1 MALPDD
7 VKALV
12 EATMARVGDDGRV
25 LIVRPE
31 GHAELT
37 MPGQADIDT
46 LELTHRFDRATDLAF
61 QRRYRLAVVIDAPG
75 IVGGVATRQML
86 AYLRN
91 VGAHGVL
98 AVFPRSPT
106 ATREPDTEWSVSDFL
121 GLGFRRAEQA
131 KTLASDY
138 WVYRYN
144 IYDYKIT
151 PDWLNSRYWANPE
164 QWDRER
170 W

>member
-1 MALPDD
+1 MALPGD
-7 VKALV
+7 VKAFI
-12 EATMARVGDDGRV
+12 EATIARVGDGRM

-31 GHAELT
+31 GQAELT
-37 MPGQADIDT
+37 VPSEVNVDT
-46 LELTHRFDRATDLAF
+46 LELTDRFDRTTDLTF
-61 QRRYRLAVVIDAPG
+61 QYRYRLAVVIDAPG
-75 IVGGVATRQML
+75 ILGGIATRQML
-86 AYLRN
+86 AHLRN
-91 VGAHGVL
+91 VGAHAVL
-98 AVFPRSPT
+98 AVFARSAT
-106 ATREPDTEWSVSDFL
+106 ATREPGTEWSVSDFL

-131 KTLASDY
+131 KSLASDY